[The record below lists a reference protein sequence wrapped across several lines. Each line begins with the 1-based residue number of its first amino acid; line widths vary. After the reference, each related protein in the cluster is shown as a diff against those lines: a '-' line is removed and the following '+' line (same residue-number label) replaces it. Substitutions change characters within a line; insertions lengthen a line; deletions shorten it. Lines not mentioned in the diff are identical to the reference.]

1 MKIFYIHGANAS
13 PRSFTFLS
21 DRIQHSCEFADY
33 SSSDGFFNNLRLMKE
48 QVDQGNWFIVSHSLG
63 GIYAAHLAN
72 YLGDRLKGS
81 ISLSTPYGGSELSDM
96 LMFVHPF
103 TRLFRDTG
111 TASNPIIEA
120 QRIIQG
126 IKPMNW
132 TAIVT
137 SSGRVPYLPGH
148 NDGVVTVSSQ
158 LALIE
163 YMDIVK
169 IDCNHYEIVQSEQAL
184 NVIQGRLASLNHS
197 LHPLQYA

>member
-1 MKIFYIHGANAS
+1 
-13 PRSFTFLS
+13 
-21 DRIQHSCEFADY
+21 
-33 SSSDGFFNNLRLMKE
+33 MKE
-48 QVDQGNWFIVSHSLG
+48 QVSQGNWFIVSHSLG

-72 YLGDRLKGS
+72 YLGVRLNGS

-111 TASNPIIEA
+111 TASNPITEA
-120 QRIIQG
+120 QHIIKS
-126 IKPMNW
+126 IKPINW

-163 YMDIVK
+163 YMDIVT
-169 IDCNHYEIVQSEQAL
+169 IDCNHYEIVQSEKVL
-184 NVIQGRLASLNHS
+184 DIIQGQLETLQPGHRLQSQLKIS
-197 LHPLQYA
+197 